1 LLIIAIHKKLKNMKK
16 ISLFLFLSISHFIN
30 ADTLLHVGN
39 LLDTNNGKVAK
50 AVTIKIKGNKITE
63 ITKGYASPTQ
73 NDEVVNLKQSYVLPG
88 FMDMHVHLAQEYVPK
103 AERQSK
109 IEPEYRALFA
119 ANAASKTLMAGF
131 TSVRNVGDGG
141 METISLRE
149 AINQGLVI
157 GPRIFTSGK
166 TIATTGGH
174 GDPTNGMPKDNYAPP
189 TPEEGVIDS
198 PEEAIKAVRQRYK
211 DGTDG
216 IKITATGGVLSVAK
230 SGENPQFT
238 DAELI
243 AIVSTAN
250 DYGLWTAAHAHGKE
264 GMKRAVLA
272 GINSIEHGTYM
283 DQEIMDLMK
292 ARGTYYVPTI
302 MAGDWV
308 AEKAKIPNFFPALVK
323 PKAEK
328 IGPQITSTFAQAYKA
343 GVKIAFGTD
352 SGVSAHGDNWQE
364 FILMT
369 NAGMSNEDA
378 LKSATIET
386 AKLLRVEDQL
396 GQIKPGMFADIIA
409 FQKNPTE
416 DISIVKN
423 VSFVMKDGVIYKQS
437 L

>member
-1 LLIIAIHKKLKNMKK
+1 MRKIALL
-16 ISLFLFLSISHFIN
+16 LFLSIPHFIN
-30 ADTLLHVGN
+30 ADTLIHVGN
-39 LLDTNNGKVAK
+39 LLDTNNGEIVR
-50 AVTIKIKGNKITE
+50 AVTIKIKGNKIAE
-63 ITKGYASPTQ
+63 ITKGYATPKK

>member
-1 LLIIAIHKKLKNMKK
+1 MKK
-16 ISLFLFLSISHFIN
+16 IALILFLSVSNLTI

-39 LLDTNNGKVAK
+39 LIDTDSGDITK
-50 AVTIKIKGNKITE
+50 AVTIRVIGNE
-63 ITKGYASPTQ
+63 ISEVTKGYANPKK
-73 NDEVVNLKQSYVLPG
+73 NDQVINLKQSFVLPG

-103 AERQSK
+103 AERESK

-131 TSVRNVGDGG
+131 TSVRNLGDGG

-149 AINQGLVI
+149 AIRKGLVI

-174 GDPTNGMPKDNYAPP
+174 GDPTNGMPKDNYSPP

-238 DAELI
+238 NAELI
-243 AIVSTAN
+243 AIIATAN

-264 GMKRAVLA
+264 GMKRAVIA

-283 DQEIMDLMK
+283 DQEVMDLMK

-308 AEKAKIPNFFPALVK
+308 AKKAKIPNFFPALVK

-328 IGPQITSTFAQAYKA
+328 IGPQIQSTFAMAYKA

-369 NAGMSNEDA
+369 DAGMSNKDA

-386 AKLLRVEDQL
+386 AKLLRVEDRI
-396 GQIKPGMFADIIA
+396 GQIKPGMLADIIA
-409 FQKNPTE
+409 VQNNPIE
-416 DISIVKN
+416 DISTVKN
-423 VSFVMKDGVIYKQS
+423 ISFVMKDGVIYKHNS
-437 L
+437 

>member
-1 LLIIAIHKKLKNMKK
+1 
-16 ISLFLFLSISHFIN
+16 
-30 ADTLLHVGN
+30 
-39 LLDTNNGKVAK
+39 LDTNNGEISK
-50 AVTIKIKGNKITE
+50 AVTIRIKGNKILE
-63 ITKGYASPTQ
+63 VTKGYATPKK
-73 NDEVVNLKQSYVLPG
+73 NDEIVNLKQSYVLPG

-103 AERQSK
+103 AERRSK

-131 TSVRNVGDGG
+131 TSVRNLGDGG
-141 METISLRE
+141 METISLRD
-149 AINQGLVI
+149 AIKEGLVI

-174 GDPTNGMPKDNYAPP
+174 GDPTNGMPKDNYSPP
-189 TPEEGVIDS
+189 SPEEGVVDS
-198 PEEAIKAVRQRYK
+198 PEDAKKAVRQRYK
-211 DGTDG
+211 DGADG

-238 DAELI
+238 DDELNS
-243 AIVSTAN
+243 IVATAN

-264 GMKRAVLA
+264 GMKRAVIA

-283 DQEIMDLMK
+283 DQEVMDLMK
-292 ARGTYYVPTI
+292 SKGTYYVPTI

-328 IGPQITSTFAQAYKA
+328 IGPQIQSTFAKAYKA

-369 NAGMSNEDA
+369 NAGMTNQDA

-386 AKLLRVEDQL
+386 AKLLRIEDKL
-396 GQIKPGMFADIIA
+396 GQIKPGMLADIIA
-409 FQKNPTE
+409 VQQNPVE
-416 DISIVKN
+416 DISTVEN
-423 VSFVMKDGVIYKQS
+423 VIFVMKDGVIFKDNT
-437 L
+437 

>member
-1 LLIIAIHKKLKNMKK
+1 MKK
-16 ISLFLFLSISHFIN
+16 VSLLFALSISALIN

-39 LLDTNNGKVAK
+39 LLDTNNGEISK
-50 AVTIKIKGNKITE
+50 AVTIRIKGNKILE
-63 ITKGYASPTQ
+63 ITKGYATPKK
-73 NDEVVNLKQSYVLPG
+73 NDEIVNLKQSYVLPG

-103 AERQSK
+103 AERRSK

-131 TSVRNVGDGG
+131 TSVRNLGDGG
-141 METISLRE
+141 METISLRD
-149 AINQGLVI
+149 AIKEGLVI

-174 GDPTNGMPKDNYAPP
+174 GDPTNGMPKDNYSPP
-189 TPEEGVIDS
+189 SPEEGVIDS
-198 PEEAIKAVRQRYK
+198 PEDAKKAVRQRYK
-211 DGTDG
+211 DGADG

-238 DAELI
+238 DEELNS
-243 AIVSTAN
+243 IVATAN

-264 GMKRAVLA
+264 GMKRAVIA

-283 DQEIMDLMK
+283 DQEVMDLMK
-292 ARGTYYVPTI
+292 SKGTYYVPTI

-328 IGPQITSTFAQAYKA
+328 IGPQIQSTFAKAYKA

-369 NAGMSNEDA
+369 NAGMTNQDA

-386 AKLLRVEDQL
+386 AKLLRIEDKL
-396 GQIKPGMFADIIA
+396 GQIKPGMLADIIA
-409 FQKNPTE
+409 VQQNPVE
-416 DISIVKN
+416 DISTVEN
-423 VSFVMKDGVIYKQS
+423 VIFVMKDGVIYKDNT
-437 L
+437 

>member
-1 LLIIAIHKKLKNMKK
+1 MKK
-16 ISLFLFLSISHFIN
+16 VALLFALSISALIN

-39 LLDTNNGKVAK
+39 LLDTNNGEISK
-50 AVTIKIKGNKITE
+50 AVTIRIKGNKILE
-63 ITKGYASPTQ
+63 VTKGYATPKK
-73 NDEVVNLKQSYVLPG
+73 NDEIVNLKQSYVLPG

-103 AERQSK
+103 AERRSK

-131 TSVRNVGDGG
+131 TSVRNLGDGG
-141 METISLRE
+141 METISLRD
-149 AINQGLVI
+149 AIKEGLVI

-174 GDPTNGMPKDNYAPP
+174 GDPTNGMPKDNYSPP
-189 TPEEGVIDS
+189 SPEEGVVDS
-198 PEEAIKAVRQRYK
+198 PEDAKKAVRQRYK
-211 DGTDG
+211 DGADG

-238 DAELI
+238 DDELNS
-243 AIVSTAN
+243 IVATAN

-264 GMKRAVLA
+264 GMKRAVIA

-283 DQEIMDLMK
+283 DQEVMDLMK
-292 ARGTYYVPTI
+292 SKGTYYVPTI

-328 IGPQITSTFAQAYKA
+328 IGPQIQSTFAKAYKA

-369 NAGMSNEDA
+369 NAGMTNQDA

-386 AKLLRVEDQL
+386 AKLLRIEGKL
-396 GQIKPGMFADIIA
+396 GQIKPGMLADIIA
-409 FQKNPTE
+409 VQQNPVE
-416 DISIVKN
+416 DISTVEN
-423 VSFVMKDGVIYKQS
+423 VIFVMKDGVIYKDNT
-437 L
+437 

>member
-1 LLIIAIHKKLKNMKK
+1 MKK

-39 LLDTNNGKVAK
+39 LLDTNDGKVAK

-63 ITKGYASPTQ
+63 ITKGYATPTQ

-308 AEKAKIPNFFPALVK
+308 AEKAKIPNFFPTLVK

-328 IGPQITSTFAQAYKA
+328 IGPQITSTFAEAYKA

-386 AKLLRVEDQL
+386 AKLLRMEDQL

>member
-1 LLIIAIHKKLKNMKK
+1 MKK
-16 ISLFLFLSISHFIN
+16 VALLFALSISALIN

-39 LLDTNNGKVAK
+39 LLDTNNGEISK
-50 AVTIKIKGNKITE
+50 AVTIRIKGNKILE
-63 ITKGYASPTQ
+63 VTKGYATPKK
-73 NDEVVNLKQSYVLPG
+73 NDEIVNLKQSYVLPG

-103 AERQSK
+103 AERRSK

-131 TSVRNVGDGG
+131 TSVRNLGDGG
-141 METISLRE
+141 METISLRD
-149 AINQGLVI
+149 AIKEGLVI

-174 GDPTNGMPKDNYAPP
+174 GDPTNGMPKDNYSPP
-189 TPEEGVIDS
+189 SPEEGVIDS
-198 PEEAIKAVRQRYK
+198 PEDAKKAVRQRYK
-211 DGTDG
+211 DGADG

-238 DAELI
+238 DEELNS
-243 AIVSTAN
+243 IVATAN

-264 GMKRAVLA
+264 GMKRAVIA

-283 DQEIMDLMK
+283 DQEVMDLMK
-292 ARGTYYVPTI
+292 SRGTYYVPTI

-308 AEKAKIPNFFPALVK
+308 AEKATIPNFFPALVK

-328 IGPQITSTFAQAYKA
+328 IGPQIQSTFAKAYKA

-369 NAGMSNEDA
+369 NAGMTNQDA

-386 AKLLRVEDQL
+386 AKLLRIEDKL
-396 GQIKPGMFADIIA
+396 GQIKPGMLADIIA
-409 FQKNPTE
+409 VQQNPVE
-416 DISIVKN
+416 DISTVEN
-423 VSFVMKDGVIYKQS
+423 VIFVMKDGIIFKDNT
-437 L
+437 

>member
-1 LLIIAIHKKLKNMKK
+1 
-16 ISLFLFLSISHFIN
+16 
-30 ADTLLHVGN
+30 
-39 LLDTNNGKVAK
+39 LDTNNGEISK
-50 AVTIKIKGNKITE
+50 AVTIRIKGNKILE
-63 ITKGYASPTQ
+63 VTKGYATPKK
-73 NDEVVNLKQSYVLPG
+73 NDEIVNLKQSYVLPG

-103 AERQSK
+103 AERRSK

-131 TSVRNVGDGG
+131 TSVRNLGDGG
-141 METISLRE
+141 METISLRD
-149 AINQGLVI
+149 AIKEGLVI

-174 GDPTNGMPKDNYAPP
+174 GDPTNGMPKDNYSPP
-189 TPEEGVIDS
+189 SPEEGVVDS
-198 PEEAIKAVRQRYK
+198 PEDAKKAVRQRYK
-211 DGTDG
+211 DGADG

-238 DAELI
+238 DEELNS
-243 AIVSTAN
+243 IVATAN

-264 GMKRAVLA
+264 GMKRAVIA

-283 DQEIMDLMK
+283 DQEVMDLMK
-292 ARGTYYVPTI
+292 SKGTYYVPTI

-328 IGPQITSTFAQAYKA
+328 IGPQIQSTFAKAYKA

-369 NAGMSNEDA
+369 NAGMTNQDA

-386 AKLLRVEDQL
+386 AKLLRVEDKL
-396 GQIKPGMFADIIA
+396 GQIKPGMLADIIA
-409 FQKNPTE
+409 VQQNPVE
-416 DISIVKN
+416 DISTVEN
-423 VSFVMKDGVIYKQS
+423 VIFVMKDGVIYKDNT
-437 L
+437 

>member
-1 LLIIAIHKKLKNMKK
+1 MKK
-16 ISLFLFLSISHFIN
+16 ITFLFALSISNFII

-39 LLDTNNGKVAK
+39 LLDTSNGEISK
-50 AVTIKIKGNKITE
+50 AVTIRIFENKITE
-63 ITKGYASPTQ
+63 VTKGYATPKK

-88 FMDMHVHLAQEYVPK
+88 FMDMHVHLAQEYLPK

-109 IEPEYRALFA
+109 IEPEFRVLFA

-131 TSVRNVGDGG
+131 TSVRNLGDGG

-149 AINQGLVI
+149 AIKQGLAI

-174 GDPTNGMPKDNYAPP
+174 GDPTNGMSKDRYVPP
-189 TPEEGVIDS
+189 TPQEGVIDS
-198 PEEAIKAVRQRYK
+198 PQDAIKAVRQRYK

-238 DAELI
+238 DEELR
-243 AIVSTAN
+243 AIVTTAN

-283 DQEIMDLMK
+283 DQEVMDLMK
-292 ARGTYYVPTI
+292 AKGTYYVPTI

-308 AEKAKIPNFFPALVK
+308 AEKAKIPNFFPTLVK

-328 IGPQITSTFAQAYKA
+328 IGPQIQSTFSQAYKA

-369 NAGMSNEDA
+369 NAGMSNKDA
-378 LKSATIET
+378 LRSATIES
-386 AKLLRVEDQL
+386 AKLLRMEEML
-396 GQIKPGMFADIIA
+396 GQIKPGMLADIIA
-409 FQKNPTE
+409 VKKNPIE
-416 DISIVKN
+416 DISSVEN
-423 VSFVMKDGVIYKQS
+423 VSFVMKDGVIYKQD
-437 L
+437 

>member
-1 LLIIAIHKKLKNMKK
+1 MKK
-16 ISLFLFLSISHFIN
+16 VALLFALSISALIN

-39 LLDTNNGKVAK
+39 LLDTNNGEISK
-50 AVTIKIKGNKITE
+50 AVTIRIKGNKILE
-63 ITKGYASPTQ
+63 VTKGYATPKK
-73 NDEVVNLKQSYVLPG
+73 NDEIVNLKQSYVLPG

-103 AERQSK
+103 AERRSK

-131 TSVRNVGDGG
+131 TSVRNLGDGG
-141 METISLRE
+141 METIALRD
-149 AINQGLVI
+149 AIKEGLVI

-174 GDPTNGMPKDNYAPP
+174 GDPTNGMPKDNYSPP
-189 TPEEGVIDS
+189 SPEEGVIDS
-198 PEEAIKAVRQRYK
+198 PEDAKKAVRQRYK
-211 DGTDG
+211 DGADG

-238 DAELI
+238 DEELNS
-243 AIVSTAN
+243 IVATAN

-264 GMKRAVLA
+264 GMKRAVIA

-283 DQEIMDLMK
+283 DQEVMDLMK
-292 ARGTYYVPTI
+292 SKGTYYVPTI

-328 IGPQITSTFAQAYKA
+328 IGPQIQSTFAKAYKA

-369 NAGMSNEDA
+369 NAGMTNQDA

-386 AKLLRVEDQL
+386 AKLLRIEDKL
-396 GQIKPGMFADIIA
+396 GQIKPGMLADIIA
-409 FQKNPTE
+409 VQQNPVE
-416 DISIVKN
+416 DISTVEN
-423 VSFVMKDGVIYKQS
+423 VIFVMKDGVIFKDNT
-437 L
+437 